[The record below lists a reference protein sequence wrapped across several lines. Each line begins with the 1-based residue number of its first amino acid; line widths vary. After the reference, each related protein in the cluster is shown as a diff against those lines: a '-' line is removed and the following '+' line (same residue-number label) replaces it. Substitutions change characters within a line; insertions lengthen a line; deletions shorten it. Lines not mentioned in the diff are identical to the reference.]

1 MYGPMSILVWG
12 GLACFTRPEH
22 KVERVSYPVMTPS
35 AARGVLE
42 AIYWKPE
49 FDWVVEGIDVLKP
62 IRQHA
67 FTRNE
72 VNRRA
77 TAMTGFVA
85 SEART
90 QRYTVALRD
99 VAYLIRARQEL
110 RSHERECVVK
120 HRDVFRR
127 RVARGQCFH
136 RPYLGCREFAGHFR
150 QPIGDETPIEA
161 TADLGPMLLD
171 LDYDPDGSGRGRPV
185 FFEAR
190 LQDGSLVEAGTH
202 QLPGRPLG
210 KVV

>member
-1 MYGPMSILVWG
+1 MNGTLEVLVWG

-35 AARGVLE
+35 AGRGVLE

-62 IRQHA
+62 IREHA

-77 TAMTGFVA
+77 TGMNGFVA

-99 VAYLIRARQEL
+99 VAYVIRARQEL
-110 RSHERECVVK
+110 RPHERDSVYK

-127 RVARGQCFH
+127 RVERGQCFH
-136 RPYLGCREFAGHFR
+136 RPYLGCREFAGHFGKPTGEEV
-150 QPIGDETPIEA
+150 PIAA

-171 LDYDPDGSGRGRPV
+171 LGYHSDGSGRGNPV
-185 FFEAR
+185 FFAAR
-190 LQDGSLVEAGTH
+190 LEDGSLVEAGSDR
-202 QLPGRPLG
+202 LPVRPLG
-210 KVV
+210 RVV